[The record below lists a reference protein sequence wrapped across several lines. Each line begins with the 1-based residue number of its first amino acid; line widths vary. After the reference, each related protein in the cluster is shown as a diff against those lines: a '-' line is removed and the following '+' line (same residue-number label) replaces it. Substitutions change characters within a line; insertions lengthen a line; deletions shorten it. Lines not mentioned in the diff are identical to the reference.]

1 VERQEGDGAEQ
12 PIRTAVAD
20 VYVEAD
26 GTMVLRFREQARLV
40 GEQGVEV
47 VRAHVAAA
55 RGRKLRTLADVRGI
69 VASDRQTRQLAAGPA
84 VAAVTSRMA
93 VLVGDPLSRMLG
105 NFFLRV
111 SRPAYPTRIF
121 TDEAAARRWLAEEPT
136 T

>member
-1 VERQEGDGAEQ
+1 VERQEGKGAEE

-20 VYVEAD
+20 VWVEAN
-26 GTMVLRFREQARLV
+26 GTLVLRFHAQARVV
-40 GEQGVEV
+40 GGPGAEV

-55 RGRKLRTLADVRGI
+55 KGRKLRTLADVRGI
-69 VASDRQTRQLAAGPA
+69 VSNDRQTRQLAAGPD
-84 VAAVTSRMA
+84 VAAVTLRMA
-93 VLVGDPLSRMLG
+93 VLVGDPLSRTFG
-105 NFFLRV
+105 NFWLRV

>member
-47 VRAHVAAA
+47 VSAHVAAA

>member
-1 VERQEGDGAEQ
+1 VERQQGAGAEE

-20 VYVEAD
+20 VWVEAD
-26 GTMVLRFREQARLV
+26 GTLVLHFRRRARLV
-40 GEQGVEV
+40 GEQGAEV

-55 RGRKLRTLADVRGI
+55 KGRKLRTLADVRGI
-69 VASDRQTRQLAAGPA
+69 VANDRQTRQLAAGPA
-84 VAAVTSRMA
+84 VAAVTLRMA
-93 VLVGDPLSRMLG
+93 VLVGDPLSRTLG

>member
-1 VERQEGDGAEQ
+1 VERQEGEGAEE
-12 PIRTAVAD
+12 PIRVAVAD

-26 GTMVLRFREQARLV
+26 GTLVLRFRQQAKLV
-40 GEQGVEV
+40 GKQGEEV

-55 RGRKLRTLADVRGI
+55 KGRKLRTLADVRGI
-69 VASDRQTRQLAAGPA
+69 VVNDRQTRQLAAGPA

-93 VLVGDPLSRMLG
+93 VLVGDPLSRTLG